1 MVGVALTRRT
11 ERFGELARAVEVEL
25 CHRDIELDA
34 EVVDQILRNRV
45 DAVAELMRVTPRT
58 ALGYAPADLPR
69 IIADAVVEAS
79 QSLPDT
85 MPCGRRRPDPARR

>member
-1 MVGVALTRRT
+1 MALTRRT
-11 ERFGELARAVEVEL
+11 QRFGELAHAVEAEL
-25 CHRDIELDA
+25 LARDIDLDA

-58 ALGYAPADLPR
+58 ALGYAPEDLPR

-79 QSLPDT
+79 QGLPET
-85 MPCGRRRPDPARR
+85 MPCGRRRPHLRLVE